1 MNCKNKKIEPG
12 VGGRRMIIP
21 NSKTSDKILDMIKDG
36 DSWEDIHKTIYANEK
51 MLKKRTK
58 PVKDMMKEQC
68 MKIQL
73 EKQASEESVK
83 SIEKTSYEG
92 FKKYVEMLGQ
102 EIGGKESGVG
112 WKGLKNLSKYP
123 LLGGKKENQFQV
135 KVLDKNGNEV
145 SGARMENEVID
156 YLSEQHKAKD
166 PNDKMEIQKWDFDIE
181 ITTEEAKNIC
191 RKLPRGKALGWDCVR
206 DRSFEL
212 CGNCYVSQEC
222 KSCSNKIQRIKDIF
236 KKKF

>member
-1 MNCKNKKIEPG
+1 MKVEKLGEGTHVNMLNKNEKKGDLQRIYTKNLDIECKIRNEVIDRNEKISDHAMIFMNCKNKKIEPG

-58 PVKDMMKEQC
+58 PIKDMMKEQC

-73 EKQASEESVK
+73 EKQASEELVK

-145 SGARMENEVID
+145 
-156 YLSEQHKAKD
+156 
-166 PNDKMEIQKWDFDIE
+166 
-181 ITTEEAKNIC
+181 
-191 RKLPRGKALGWDCVR
+191 
-206 DRSFEL
+206 
-212 CGNCYVSQEC
+212 
-222 KSCSNKIQRIKDIF
+222 
-236 KKKF
+236 